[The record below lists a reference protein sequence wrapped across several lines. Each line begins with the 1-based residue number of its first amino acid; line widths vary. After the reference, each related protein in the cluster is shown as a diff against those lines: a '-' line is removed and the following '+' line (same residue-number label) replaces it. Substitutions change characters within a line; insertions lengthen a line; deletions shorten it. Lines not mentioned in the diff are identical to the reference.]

1 MSSGNRV
8 SASLALLL
16 ISLMISVPLSGCTG
30 NLVDDEYEISSKD
43 NEEFDDVQINEGID
57 NTFEESLDKIDNDI
71 GKELGADEREIEIGI
86 PDLENPIHGWDELDN
101 IGEALLRNR
110 KAFYIPIQEWD
121 ERTGESLVNG
131 WNVLA
136 HSYPIPSD

>member
-71 GKELGADEREIEIGI
+71 GKELGAD
-86 PDLENPIHGWDELDN
+86 
-101 IGEALLRNR
+101 
-110 KAFYIPIQEWD
+110 
-121 ERTGESLVNG
+121 
-131 WNVLA
+131 
-136 HSYPIPSD
+136 